1 MFFSQWTNNK
11 AQTITGAAIILAAA
25 SFAARL
31 LGMAR
36 DRALAHYFGTSGI
49 MDVYVASFKIPDLIF
64 NLLILGA
71 LSVGFIP
78 VLTKLYHHKKLGV
91 VPDQEHKE
99 AWLLVSNVLNILG
112 LALIITSAILMIFT
126 PRLMPFIAPG
136 FSGEKLALTIKMTRI
151 IFLSPILLGLSAV
164 IGSVLQTTK
173 NFLIYS
179 LSPIFYNLGIIFGI
193 IVLVPLC
200 GYLGLAWGVILGA
213 LLHLLVQLPAFFGT
227 GYRYHWHWN
236 WRDEHLKTILKLMA
250 PRTLSVAVVHLN
262 TLVITAMAT
271 VLAAGTL
278 AVFNY
283 AYNLQSFP
291 VSIAGISFAV
301 AAFPTLSLLAG
312 ENKIE
317 EIIKNLSSTIRQIL
331 FFIVPLSVIFLLLR
345 AQIVRVILGSGNFD
359 WTSTVR
365 TADTL
370 AFFSLSLS
378 AQALTP
384 LLARAFFALGDTK
397 TPVIAAFVTAAFNI
411 AASWFFTGP
420 ANLGWNAEGL
430 AVAFS
435 LTTLLNLALLW
446 VLLRHRLGSL
456 DEGRIVPALLKI
468 SVAALGMG
476 LTVQLSKNLIA
487 PLVDMQTFLGI
498 ATQGAGAILAGGL
511 IYLAIGLGLRS
522 HEMRI
527 FVDAFKK
534 KLVRKNNL
542 PADITDVN
550 QNI

>member
-1 MFFSQWTNNK
+1 MLFNQWTKNK
-11 AQTITGAAIILAAA
+11 AQTITGAAIILAVA
-25 SFAARL
+25 SFAARI

-36 DRALAHYFGTSGI
+36 DRALAHYFGAGGI

-91 VPDQEHKE
+91 LQDNDHNE
-99 AWLLVSNVLNILG
+99 AWLLVNNVINILG
-112 LALIITSAILMIFT
+112 LALIIASAILMILT
-126 PRLMPFIAPG
+126 PWLMAFIAPG

-164 IGSVLQTTK
+164 VGSVLQTTK
-173 NFLIYS
+173 NFLVYS

-193 IVLVPLC
+193 IFLVPIL
-200 GYLGLAWGVILGA
+200 GFLGLACGVILGA
-213 LLHLLVQLPAFFGT
+213 LLHLLIQLPAFFNT

-236 WRDEHLKTILKLMA
+236 WRDEHLKSILKLMA
-250 PRTLSVAVVHLN
+250 PRTLSVAVVHFNMLF
-262 TLVITAMAT
+262 ITALAT
-271 VLAAGTL
+271 FMAAGTL

-283 AYNLQSFP
+283 AYDLQSFP
-291 VSIAGISFAV
+291 VGIAGISFAV

-312 ENKIE
+312 QNKTE

-331 FFIVPLSVIFLLLR
+331 FFIIPLSVVFLLLR

-370 AFFSLSLS
+370 AFFSLSLF

-397 TPVIAAFVTAAFNI
+397 TPVIAALITAAFNI
-411 AASWFFTGP
+411 TASWFFTGP
-420 ANLGWNAEGL
+420 AGLGWDAEGL
-430 AVAFS
+430 AVAYS

-456 DEGRIVPALLKI
+456 DEGRIVPALFKI
-468 SVAALGMG
+468 SIAAIGLG
-476 LTVQLSKNLIA
+476 LTIQLSKNLIA
-487 PLVDMQTFLGI
+487 PLVNMQTFFGV
-498 ATQGAGAILAGGL
+498 ATQGAGAIFAGGL
-511 IYLAIGLGLRS
+511 IYIAIGLGLKS
-522 HEMRI
+522 HEMKI
-527 FVDAFKK
+527 FVETFKK

-542 PADITDVN
+542 PDDITDMN